1 MRVLLVIVVH
11 AAVQALL
18 VLDDP
23 TPGQTADFLLAA
35 VVSGA
40 VLVAAVWLV
49 AVLVSGPVPQRDGG
63 APGRIV
69 LTPEHPG
76 GAPVVVEPEPGAVR
90 PWRPVVLLRVIVLG
104 LLAVAASLLSPVLV
118 PVVLVLGAPL
128 LVARPSV
135 YRRPIALLWTA
146 FGLALA
152 AVSWVGALLL
162 GFFVTG
168 PVAAFATW
176 LWFGAAAAFLLRR
189 WAMSSRA
196 PLGQY
201 ERH

>member
-1 MRVLLVIVVH
+1 MRVLSVIVVH

-18 VLDDP
+18 VLNDP
-23 TPGQTADFLLAA
+23 TPGQTVDFLLAA
-35 VVSGA
+35 VVSGV

-49 AVLVSGPVPQRDGG
+49 AVLVSGPVPQRDG
-63 APGRIV
+63 A
-69 LTPEHPG
+69 
-76 GAPVVVEPEPGAVR
+76 VEPEPGAVR

-104 LLAVAASLLSPVLV
+104 ALAVAASLLSPLLV

-128 LVARPSV
+128 LVARPAV

-146 FGLALA
+146 FGLVLA
-152 AVSWVGALLL
+152 AVSWGGALLL